1 MNDNE
6 PKVLQKTPFKAISNL
21 NALARTVSEV
31 IKMSKS
37 LARKQNTQKLVF
49 AAILTALVIVLQYV
63 SMALRFGMFSITLVL
78 VPVVIGAATCGVL
91 TGGWLGFVFGVIV
104 LLSGDAAPFLAV
116 DFLGTII
123 TVLAKGTLC
132 GIAAGLV
139 YKALQ
144 NKNKYLAVMAAAVT
158 CPIVNTGVF
167 LLGCCVFFLET
178 IKSWGVAAG
187 FTNVTAYMFIGLAG
201 TNFIIE
207 LVTNIILAPVIL
219 RVLKFA
225 KK

>member
-1 MNDNE
+1 
-6 PKVLQKTPFKAISNL
+6 
-21 NALARTVSEV
+21 
-31 IKMSKS
+31 MSKT
-37 LARKQNTQKLVF
+37 LARKQNTQKIVF

-91 TGGWLGFVFGVIV
+91 TGAWLGFVFGVIV
-104 LLSGDAAPFLAV
+104 LLTGDAASFLAI
-116 DFLGTII
+116 DFLGTIV

-132 GIAAGLV
+132 GVAAGLV
-139 YKALQ
+139 YKTLQ
-144 NKNKYLAVMAAAVT
+144 GKNKYLAVMAAAIT

-167 LLGCCVFFLET
+167 LLGCLVFFLET
-178 IKSWGVAAG
+178 IKAWGVAAG